1 MIKFLIMILF
11 SCVMFVGCNKHDMTY
26 ISEGQQAQGK
36 YEAAFVN
43 KFGEPASDQ
52 TWGFGT
58 IATTRSVLK
67 PDMPAWYD
75 NYEQPTDI
83 TNKEYNK
90 VLKAFSVVVNNP
102 QEYKKL
108 PTWKNFIVQHVH
120 KANYSMDQL
129 QIAGVHANDFNATYG
144 GKVMYKNEKLGDF
157 SYWNSHDGQKY
168 NDWICLE
175 VDGALYV
182 GFDYKQLNNDKINP
196 DGVYND
202 WIIKIS
208 EAKKKLVKGDKRIIA
223 EDLSVNDDSDWD
235 FNDVVFDVKI
245 EWNRTIIILQA
256 AGGTIPLYIGDKEV
270 HELFGVPTTTM
281 VNTGDGLT
289 LDPVQ
294 FELEGNFNW
303 NYNNIPVRVKKGTD
317 LVELIAP
324 VGKAASKIAV
334 DIDYRWVKEH
344 KDISNAY
351 KQFDKY
357 VQGIG
362 HPNWWKHIT
371 DENLLY

>member
-1 MIKFLIMILF
+1 MIMIRFLIMILF
-11 SCVMFVGCNKHDMTY
+11 SCVIFAGCNNHDMTY

-43 KFGEPASDQ
+43 KFGEPAHNQ

-58 IATTRSVLK
+58 IVSTRSTLK
-67 PDMPAWYD
+67 PDMPAWND
-75 NYEQPTDI
+75 NYEQPADI

-90 VLKAFSVVVNNP
+90 VLKAFSKVIGNP

-120 KANYSMDQL
+120 KGNYSMDQL
-129 QIAGVHANDFNATYG
+129 QIADVHTNDFNATYG
-144 GKVMYKNEKLGDF
+144 SKVMYENETLGDL
-157 SYWNSHDGQKY
+157 SYWNSHDGQRY

-175 VDGALYV
+175 VDGSLYV
-182 GFDYKQLNNDKINP
+182 GFDYKQLDNGKIDP

-208 EAKKKLVKGDKRIIA
+208 EAKKKIIKGNIRIIA

-281 VNTGDGLT
+281 VNTGDGPT
-289 LDPVQ
+289 KDPVTII
-294 FELEGNFNW
+294 LDGNYNW
-303 NYNNIPVRVKKGTD
+303 NAKNIPVYVKR
-317 LVELIAP
+317 EMI
-324 VGKAASKIAV
+324 
-334 DIDYRWVKEH
+334 
-344 KDISNAY
+344 
-351 KQFDKY
+351 
-357 VQGIG
+357 
-362 HPNWWKHIT
+362 
-371 DENLLY
+371 